1 MQSPNNSGY
10 FLLWSYKHKC
20 AIYRRLEKHDIYF
33 KDQNWRGKWQKLQTD
48 ESGKYLIFEKEKFY
62 LIFDIWQQQELQ
74 QEEEQQRR
82 ANVRQQK
89 KVYLQRQK

>member
-1 MQSPNNSGY
+1 MQSLNNSGY
-10 FLLWSYKHKC
+10 FLLWSYKHNC

-62 LIFDIWQQQELQ
+62 LIFDLWQ
-74 QEEEQQRR
+74 QEERRQEEQRPV
-82 ANVRQQK
+82 NVRQQK
-89 KVYLQRQK
+89 KVYLTPRKSQ